1 MTGARML
8 DSVPETECDALLT
21 QKEPINMMI
30 LQALIW
36 FAIGVGVVVGT
47 IAAAI
52 AAYLLCALGE
62 HLLYTLSRHRTL
74 KALTK
79 VQALKAKFAL
89 AIKSPDRN
97 NPLMRGMSIPL
108 TRFDTAVATL
118 ERRIESLQHDNDV
131 RHGPH
136 ARKEWRH
143 LRKDLKAV
151 LRRGKQLDYFTEAPD
166 ARDGIWPFT
175 ADHTAIYAE
184 NNYAGREPFAG
195 TTSVFTGAV
204 QAMSNAPAPHHR
216 RGHRNWAVNRGALD
230 EDVMP
235 SAEERRQAQ
244 LAAVAH
250 QPGVTVLNPAAK
262 KFDGAAGVYDKTGK
276 VLPFKRP
283 GTIDIKA

>member
-1 MTGARML
+1 M
-8 DSVPETECDALLT
+8 
-21 QKEPINMMI
+21 II
-30 LQALIW
+30 LQTLKW
-36 FAIGVGVVVGT
+36 TAIVVVVICGT
-47 IAAAI
+47 IAAVI
-52 AAYLLCALGE
+52 AVYLLCALGE
-62 HLLYTLSRHRTL
+62 HLLYALSRHRTL
-74 KALTK
+74 KALAK

-89 AIKSPDRN
+89 AIKTPDRN

-118 ERRIESLQHDNDV
+118 ERRVESLQNDNDV

-143 LRKDLKAV
+143 LRKDVKAV

-195 TTSVFTGAV
+195 TASVFTGTV
-204 QAMSNAPAPHHR
+204 QAMSHASASHHR
-216 RGHRNWAVNRGALD
+216 RGHRNFAVNRGALD

-244 LAAVAH
+244 LAAVAEL
-250 QPGVTVLNPAAK
+250 PSVAVLKPVARKA
-262 KFDGAAGVYDKTGK
+262 DETAGVYDKTGK

-283 GTIDIKA
+283 GKIDVKA